1 MLNNINLW
9 CRKTSDKMKRAKI
22 CADISAEAIT
32 REDTKI
38 QGYNVSDGVKIEM
51 NERALRR

>member
-1 MLNNINLW
+1 
-9 CRKTSDKMKRAKI
+9 MKRAKI